1 MASITDTYALDM
13 TPGAIP
19 AVVHLSQYDSGARE
33 LKFLLYAGSRP
44 YTPQNGSTVTI
55 RGGKPDGTIYEYVC
69 TVSENAVT
77 ITPTTQMTAV
87 KGIHEAEIRIYN
99 GSDMIGTANI
109 RIMVEQS
116 PFPESFRAS
125 ATELPIIEG
134 ASKAAI
140 DAEEYKNAALNS
152 QNAASTSA
160 AQAANSATEASRSA
174 SAAATSEVAAK
185 TSETNAS
192 NSAKAAAA
200 SEKNAMSATPDG
212 YASLAST
219 FNALGLYVDSEGY
232 TCQAIGEEA
241 KD

>member
-33 LKFLLYAGSRP
+33 LKFLLYAGSRL
-44 YTPQNGSTVTI
+44 YTPPTGSTVTI
-55 RGGKPDGTIYEYVC
+55 RGGKPDGTIYEYAC
-69 TVSENAVT
+69 TVSENAATV
-77 ITPTTQMTAV
+77 TPTAQMTAV
-87 KGIHEAEIRIYN
+87 KGFHDAEIRVYK
-99 GSDMIGTANI
+99 GSDIIGSANI
-109 RIMVEQS
+109 RIMVEPS

-160 AQAANSATEASRSA
+160 TQAANSAAAASRSA
-174 SAAATSEVAAK
+174 SAAATSETATKA
-185 TSETNAS
+185 SETAAAS
-192 NSAKAAAA
+192 SAAAA
-200 SEKNAMSATPDG
+200 AQSEKNAMSATPSG
-212 YASLAST
+212 YSTLADT
-219 FNALGLYVDSEGY
+219 FNALGLYVDQDGYVCHAINSE
-232 TCQAIGEEA
+232 AHN
-241 KD
+241 